1 MFHST
6 MRPLTPCPVP
16 VVPPSR
22 RGHHLD
28 ESVIMG
34 KTKLCSVSVQCEWSS
49 CTFKGQTMEELSEH
63 MALHLKEHLG
73 DGDAMEE
80 LGERQHNFMQHAMV

>member
-1 MFHST
+1 
-6 MRPLTPCPVP
+6 
-16 VVPPSR
+16 
-22 RGHHLD
+22 
-28 ESVIMG
+28 
-34 KTKLCSVSVQCEWSS
+34 
-49 CTFKGQTMEELSEH
+49 MEELSEH